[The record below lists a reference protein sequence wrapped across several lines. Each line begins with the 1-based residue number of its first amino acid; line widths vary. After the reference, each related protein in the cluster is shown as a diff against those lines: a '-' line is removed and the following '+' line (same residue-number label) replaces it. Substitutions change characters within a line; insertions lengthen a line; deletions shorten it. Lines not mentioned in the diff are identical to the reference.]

1 MKKKLNK
8 IFDEATPN
16 ELDRFSDAL
25 GAPEASG
32 EELAAIKSKVYAHL
46 ETKKKKRAPAKIWF
60 RVGIIAACVAL
71 VIGVIA
77 TVVMLQGG
85 ETWQDVHTEK
95 ENKGYVIYL
104 ADSYSYDPLTLESK
118 ENAKVKVSSE
128 QKKFYLPT
136 SELERDENAPDT
148 FVCYIGADEIT
159 FNFKKT
165 YEMGERKLNKY
176 EAEDRTYIEI
186 DAITGEL
193 AFFSSK
199 SGLKKEDGDLSEEQ
213 AKKIAED
220 TICKL
225 YGANT
230 LNEYKH
236 KVTIKNDKD
245 RKFYANV
252 YSKYVHGVVTND
264 DIEICVNMKGEVT
277 SINALYKGT
286 LAGIEK
292 EVSQKDIEDAL
303 SAVKEYLGDE
313 WIIDDYKEIVSDSQG
328 DYYINAFIRRTVD
341 GEVQSETIYININ

>member
-1 MKKKLNK
+1 MKENEFLDGMSNIDADVIERFVNMDNKLQSK
-8 IFDEATPN
+8 SKRSKGVFLRVLA
-16 ELDRFSDAL
+16 
-25 GAPEASG
+25 
-32 EELAAIKSKVYAHL
+32 LAASI
-46 ETKKKKRAPAKIWF
+46 
-60 RVGIIAACVAL
+60 AL

-77 TVVMLQGG
+77 TVVLLQGG
-85 ETWQDVHTEK
+85 ETGQDLPSEE
-95 ENKGYVIYL
+95 ENKEYVIYL
-104 ADSYSYDPLTLESK
+104 ADSYSYDSLTLESK

-148 FVCYIGADEIT
+148 FVLGADEIT

-165 YEMGERKLNKY
+165 YEMGERKLNEY
-176 EAEDRTYIEI
+176 EAEDGTWIEI

-286 LAGIEK
+286 LAGIED

-303 SAVKEYLGDE
+303 LAVKEYLGDE

-341 GEVQSETIYININ
+341 GEVQSETIYISIN

>member
-1 MKKKLNK
+1 MKKQ
-8 IFDEATPN
+8 EWN
-16 ELDRFSDAL
+16 EGLSHLDLDIIEKYTLKKDAL
-25 GAPEASG
+25 NQKR
-32 EELAAIKSKVYAHL
+32 KS
-46 ETKKKKRAPAKIWF
+46 AKLWL

-85 ETWQDVHTEK
+85 ETGQNIHTEK
-95 ENKGYVIYL
+95 ENKEYVIYL
-104 ADSYSYDPLTLESK
+104 ADSYSYDPLIIESK

-128 QKKFYLPT
+128 QKQFYLST
-136 SELERDENAPDT
+136 SDTLERDENAPDT
-148 FVCYIGADEIT
+148 FVCNIGADEIT

-176 EAEDRTYIEI
+176 EAEDWTCIEI

-213 AKKIAED
+213 AKKIAEE
-220 TICKL
+220 TIYKL
-225 YGANT
+225 YGSNT

-236 KVTIKNDKD
+236 SITTKVEEDM
-245 RKFYANV
+245 KFYALC
-252 YSKYVHGVVTND
+252 YSKYVHGLLTTD

-286 LAGIEK
+286 LAGIED

-303 SAVKEYLGDE
+303 LAVEEYFGDK
-313 WIIDDYKEIVSDSQG
+313 WIIDDFKQIVSDSQG